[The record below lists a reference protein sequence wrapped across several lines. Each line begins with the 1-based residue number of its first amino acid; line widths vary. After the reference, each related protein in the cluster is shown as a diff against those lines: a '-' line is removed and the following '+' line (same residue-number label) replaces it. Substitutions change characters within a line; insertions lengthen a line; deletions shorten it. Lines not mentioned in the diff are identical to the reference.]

1 MLAKDTAVLLE
12 MLIVLDEQSK
22 NKDQIFYCHENYS
35 ISSLP
40 TQMGDLYHNK

>member
-1 MLAKDTAVLLE
+1 MLAKDTVVLLE

-40 TQMGDLYHNK
+40 TQMEDL